1 MNPKIEAAVN
11 ETFGLFD
18 KYGRADYIGEKISQI
33 EHAYQAA
40 QAAEKDGWDDEV
52 VLAALFHDI
61 GHICINEEQYHD
73 MGGFGNQ
80 EHEKVGRE
88 FLLRHGFSQKVA
100 DLTGNHVVAKRYLT
114 YKYPEYLAKLSEASI
129 KTLGYQ
135 GGPMSAQEA
144 EAFEKDPLFK
154 ASIKLRE
161 YDEVAKEEHIP
172 LPNPEH
178 YKQMARKHLLQQMEH
193 VL

>member
-1 MNPKIEAAVN
+1 
-11 ETFGLFD
+11 LFD

-73 MGGFGNQ
+73 MGVFGNQ
-80 EHEKVGRE
+80 EHEKVGKE
-88 FLLRHGFSQKVA
+88 YLLRHGFSQKIA
-100 DLTGNHVVAKRYLT
+100 DLAGNHVTAKRYLT

-129 KTLGYQ
+129 KTLAYQ
-135 GGPMSAQEA
+135 GGPMNAQEA

-154 ASIKLRE
+154 ASLKLRE
-161 YDEVAKEEHIP
+161 YDEMAKEENVP
-172 LPNPEH
+172 LPDAEY
-178 YKQMARKHLLQQMEH
+178 YKHMAKRHLLGQMEH